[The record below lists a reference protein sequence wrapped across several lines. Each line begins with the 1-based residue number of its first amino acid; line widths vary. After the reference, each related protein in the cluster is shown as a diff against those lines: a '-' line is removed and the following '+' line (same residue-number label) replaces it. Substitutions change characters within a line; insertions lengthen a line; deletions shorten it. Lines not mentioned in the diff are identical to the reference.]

1 MTEAWTAPQVEH
13 TEPGLILGER
23 QALDAWRDFQRDT
36 LVLKCAALTAG
47 QLMERAVP
55 RVRSGWCCDES

>member
-1 MTEAWTAPQVEH
+1 MEH

-55 RVRSGWCCDES
+55 RVRSGWL